1 MGGSSDPVSFEKGG
15 ASSDCSH
22 LRPSHFCNVLLLCN
36 FFQLGR
42 GDGAGGGGRRVP
54 NFFLISLY
62 LQFSGVFF
70 MDLDLGFGG
79 KMSDLDPD
87 KGTWIRNNGDE
98 LLRTG
103 RRREEKEKAVEELL
117 LEKENLLVEAM
128 LKLSDAE
135 QNKHNL
141 GERDFPNINFNLYM
155 NDNLELIE
163 FCDN

>member
-1 MGGSSDPVSFEKGG
+1 
-15 ASSDCSH
+15 
-22 LRPSHFCNVLLLCN
+22 
-36 FFQLGR
+36 
-42 GDGAGGGGRRVP
+42 
-54 NFFLISLY
+54 
-62 LQFSGVFF
+62 
-70 MDLDLGFGG
+70 MDLDLGFGPDSDPDAG

-87 KGTWIRNNGDE
+87 KGTWIRYNGDE

>member
-1 MGGSSDPVSFEKGG
+1 
-15 ASSDCSH
+15 
-22 LRPSHFCNVLLLCN
+22 
-36 FFQLGR
+36 
-42 GDGAGGGGRRVP
+42 
-54 NFFLISLY
+54 
-62 LQFSGVFF
+62 
-70 MDLDLGFGG
+70 MDLDLGFGPDSDPDAG

-87 KGTWIRNNGDE
+87 KGTWIWNNGDE

>member
-1 MGGSSDPVSFEKGG
+1 
-15 ASSDCSH
+15 
-22 LRPSHFCNVLLLCN
+22 
-36 FFQLGR
+36 
-42 GDGAGGGGRRVP
+42 
-54 NFFLISLY
+54 
-62 LQFSGVFF
+62 
-70 MDLDLGFGG
+70 MDLDLGFGPDSDPDAG

-163 FCDN
+163 FFDN